1 MSKEIDNLINKKVKS
16 ILEKDV
22 LTDDDLKFLIL
33 YKNINRETPTERL
46 FKQLKKLVKQLGL
59 NEEEDNK

>member
-1 MSKEIDNLINKKVKS
+1 MSKEIDNLINKKVKT

-33 YKNINRETPTERL
+33 YKKIKRETPTERL